1 MVKEARDDQQLRIVS
16 RGSAPSS
23 SRGHGS
29 GSGARGA
36 PSGFQRGGSSRGG
49 HYGGSFNNGGFNRGG
64 AARNNTFNNN
74 RYVSDLSVPLVIL
87 DSVIVGARLCHYV
100 EFWKSLSKDP
110 WILSSVK
117 EGVKIDFISP
127 PFQTVA
133 GRNMKMGKIQSEICD
148 REVKSLLEKGAIEK
162 IATSTEGFISGL
174 FVIPKRSGGFR
185 PIVNLKSLNKFVRP
199 EHFKMEGI
207 SSLQELIRRDDF
219 FVKID
224 LKDAYL
230 TVPVH
235 PEDRK
240 FFRILWGGVLYQ
252 FRCLAFGLSSAP
264 WIFTKILKPIVNF
277 LRRQGLR
284 LIIYLDDIL
293 ILNSN
298 AEGAGRDYLFAVS
311 ILEKCGFLINL
322 EKSVGTPEQVIEYL
336 GLIIDSKS
344 LSLSLRPEK
353 IVEIID
359 LCGKAL
365 ERVSVSLRDIAK
377 ILGNLA
383 WAIKAIP
390 FAQSH
395 YRDLQAQ
402 YIESCKQLGG
412 SLNSTIIL
420 DKKSKQNLTW
430 WIANVRESNGRPM
443 SATDPDLTIFSDAS
457 LSGWGAVM
465 NEVSSKGPWTLGDKN
480 RHINELEL
488 LAALNGLKCFTS
500 QVSNL
505 SVRLMLDNFMA
516 VHYITKS
523 GGTRSPALSAIS
535 ADIVDWCEKRQ
546 L

>member
-1 MVKEARDDQQLRIVS
+1 
-16 RGSAPSS
+16 
-23 SRGHGS
+23 
-29 GSGARGA
+29 
-36 PSGFQRGGSSRGG
+36 
-49 HYGGSFNNGGFNRGG
+49 
-64 AARNNTFNNN
+64 
-74 RYVSDLSVPLVIL
+74 
-87 DSVIVGARLCHYV
+87 
-100 EFWKSLSKDP
+100 
-110 WILSSVK
+110 
-117 EGVKIDFISP
+117 
-127 PFQTVA
+127 
-133 GRNMKMGKIQSEICD
+133 
-148 REVKSLLEKGAIEK
+148 
-162 IATSTEGFISGL
+162 
-174 FVIPKRSGGFR
+174 
-185 PIVNLKSLNKFVRP
+185 
-199 EHFKMEGI
+199 MEGI
-207 SSLQELIRRDDF
+207 SSLQELIRQNAF
-219 FVKID
+219 FVKTD

-230 TVPVH
+230 TVPAH

-240 FFRILWGGVLYQ
+240 FYRILWGGGGVFYQ
-252 FRCLAFGLSSAP
+252 FRCLGFGLSSAP

-311 ILEKCGFLINL
+311 IFEKCGFLINL
-322 EKSVGTPEQVIEYL
+322 EKSVETPEQVIEYL

-365 ERVSVSLRDIAK
+365 ERVSVSLREIAK

-383 WAIKAIP
+383 WVIKAIL

-402 YIESCKQLGG
+402 YIEGCKQLGG

-443 SATDPDLTIFSDAS
+443 SATDPNLKIFLDAS
-457 LSGWGAVM
+457 LSGWGAVL
-465 NEVSSKGPWTLGDKN
+465 NEVSSRGPWTLGDKD
-480 RHINELEL
+480 RHINKLEL
-488 LAALNGLKCFTS
+488 LAALNGLKYFTS

-505 SVRLMLDNFMA
+505 SVRLMLDNFTA
-516 VHYITKS
+516 VHYIIKS

-535 ADIVDWCEKRQ
+535 ADIVDWCEKRKLSNEAIQ
-546 L
+546 LIHLPGVLNVLADQQSRMRNESSDWKLQESTFQRIRALWEPEIDLFASTWNRQLDRFVSWKP